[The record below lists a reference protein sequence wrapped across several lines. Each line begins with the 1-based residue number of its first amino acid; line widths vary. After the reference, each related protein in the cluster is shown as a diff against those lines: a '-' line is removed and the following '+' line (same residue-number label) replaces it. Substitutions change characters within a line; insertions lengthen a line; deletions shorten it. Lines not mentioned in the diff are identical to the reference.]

1 MQFLGLFYALI
12 IHRRIIP
19 EQNTAADTCISRHAA
34 VLLFPIKIHTAYCRA
49 GK

>member
-12 IHRRIIP
+12 IHRHIIP
-19 EQNTAADTCISRHAA
+19 EQNTAADTCISRPAA
-34 VLLFPIKIHTAYCRA
+34 VLLSIKIHTALERRA